1 MSQME
6 VETTN
11 IHKHAKGDRWAKEH
25 VGSKNLYKIVGIDI
39 FSTTPIF
46 LSVFLSIII
55 HRISIINDGWL

>member
-1 MSQME
+1 MQKVTDE
-6 VETTN
+6 P
-11 IHKHAKGDRWAKEH
+11 REH

-55 HRISIINDGWL
+55 HRISIINDGWF